1 MPAAAESTGARTLW
15 DVVTQAASD
24 FVENDALT
32 HAAALAYYT
41 ALGMSPLI
49 VLLLWL
55 ATFSGEGTRQELIA
69 QIAALV
75 GPEGGQAIRAV
86 VENAESNASLGSF
99 AGIASLAMLLF
110 SVSSVFGQLQ
120 YALNQLWS
128 VKPAPSQSAMWPWI
142 RKRLLSLGTFV
153 STGFLLV
160 VSLSVSAAVAVASR
174 QARDILPGT
183 DLVWEMVT
191 FGLSLAVTALVFGV
205 IFRVLPDV
213 KLGWRDVATG
223 AVVTAVL
230 FTIGRVLIGLYLGQS
245 SIGSAYGAAGS
256 LVVLLVWI
264 YYAALVIFFGAVVTR
279 VLARRRHARIE
290 PEEHA
295 IKVERKEVPK
305 GKSARV

>member
-86 VENAESNASLGSF
+86 VENAESNPSLGSF